1 MWKGALL
8 RSERLEGLEST
19 SGQCQAMAQVS
30 VITLHLALSSQD
42 PRAGSRGQNLFLNL
56 PLLTGICRKHRSL
69 STKIPSRFHL
79 QWASA
84 PL

>member
-42 PRAGSRGQNLFLNL
+42 PRVGSRGQNLFLNL

-69 STKIPSRFHL
+69 STKIPS
-79 QWASA
+79 
-84 PL
+84 